1 MRILA
6 LDLGSSSSKTAV
18 CILDTL
24 SGEQR
29 RTRIDTQ
36 ASALT
41 ALLRTERPDRVV
53 MEATNVT
60 GWVVDLC
67 RAHGVGEIQV
77 VNPMDEAYRNRTS
90 KTDPK
95 DADLLAK
102 LSVSGQARLVHVP
115 ERPVREWRCLI
126 EYRHRLVRDRT
137 RLKNRIRRLLRQE
150 GLAGG
155 KLWTR
160 EGMAYLTSQS
170 KPLETCGEQELWR
183 GMLGLELE
191 RLRETDLHLQAV
203 ESRLD
208 RMAASSAPVRELTA
222 LAGIGNRTA
231 EAVVATLDDPL
242 RFRNQKDVGAYFGL
256 VPSVHQSG
264 KHLHHGRITKA
275 GNRIVRAL
283 LVEIVHLATR
293 QSDHWI
299 TAIYRRLLRDDPS
312 RRKRA
317 IVATARR
324 VIVILWA
331 KLRDLRRTSPH
342 PPLTPA
348 AA

>member
-18 CILDTL
+18 SILETL
-24 SGEQR
+24 TGELR
-29 RTRIDTQ
+29 RTRVDTQ
-36 ASALT
+36 ASVLLE
-41 ALLRTERPDRVV
+41 LLRSERPDRVV

-67 RAHGVGEIQV
+67 RAYGVAEIQV
-77 VNPMDEAYRNRTS
+77 VNPMDEAFRNRTS

-102 LSVSGQARLVHVP
+102 LSVSGQVRLVHVP
-115 ERPVREWRCLI
+115 ERPVREWRGLI

-150 GLAGG
+150 GLPSR
-155 KLWTR
+155 KLWNA
-160 EGMAYLTSQS
+160 EGMAYLEAQA
-170 KPLETCGEQELWR
+170 KPLADCDERELWR
-183 GMLGLELE
+183 GMLSEELE
-191 RLRETDLHLQAV
+191 RLREADLHLNEV

-208 RMAASSAPVRELTA
+208 RMAAGSRDVQELVA

-242 RFRNQKDVGAYFGL
+242 RFKNQKDVGAYFGL

-264 KHLHHGRITKA
+264 KQLRHGRITKA
-275 GNRIVRAL
+275 GNRIVRSL

-293 QSDHWI
+293 HSEHWI
-299 TAIYRRLLRDDPS
+299 TKIYRQLLRDDPS

-324 VIVILWA
+324 LIVIFWA
-331 KLRDLRRTSPH
+331 KLRDLHRA
-342 PPLTPA
+342 PPQQPA
-348 AA
+348 PVAA

>member
-1 MRILA
+1 MRA
-6 LDLGSSSSKTAV
+6 ARANEACKRFMTA
-18 CILDTL
+18 
-24 SGEQR
+24 
-29 RTRIDTQ
+29 
-36 ASALT
+36 
-41 ALLRTERPDRVV
+41 P
-53 MEATNVT
+53 
-60 GWVVDLC
+60 
-67 RAHGVGEIQV
+67 GVGGV
-77 VNPMDEAYRNRTS
+77 VA
-90 KTDPK
+90 
-95 DADLLAK
+95 
-102 LSVSGQARLVHVP
+102 LSV
-115 ERPVREWRCLI
+115 W
-126 EYRHRLVRDRT
+126 
-137 RLKNRIRRLLRQE
+137 
-150 GLAGG
+150 
-155 KLWTR
+155 
-160 EGMAYLTSQS
+160 
-170 KPLETCGEQELWR
+170 
-183 GMLGLELE
+183 
-191 RLRETDLHLQAV
+191 
-203 ESRLD
+203 
-208 RMAASSAPVRELTA
+208 AAIDEPA
-222 LAGIGNRTA
+222 
-231 EAVVATLDDPL
+231 
-242 RFRNQKDVGAYFGL
+242 RFRRSTSVGAYFGL